1 MSKETHAELLSK
13 MIAQLGRAKAKEK
26 KLTCHL
32 QNFEEKLQTIEDR
45 KKVLQQEL
53 IDLEKQGM
61 KIYST
66 IDQKYET
73 FKGFQTEITQTHD
86 ELSSIENTSVLTDD
100 AVKEFEDMKSALES
114 CKIIV
119 VDYKF
124 DI

>member
-1 MSKETHAELLSK
+1 MSKETHVKLLSK
-13 MIAQLGRAKAKEK
+13 VTTQLGRHKANEE

-32 QNFEEKLQTIEDR
+32 QNLEKKLQSIKDR

-53 IDLEKQGM
+53 INLEKQGM
-61 KIYST
+61 EISST

-73 FKGFQTEITQTHD
+73 FKKIQTEISQAHD

-100 AVKEFEDMKSALES
+100 TMKELEGMKSALES
-114 CKIIV
+114 CKIAV
-119 VDYKF
+119 EDYKF